1 MHPFW
6 KRNEFESALIA
17 MFKTLIIEI
26 TITLTKTR
34 TRTINFYQTI
44 TVTITKM
51 DSFARTIT
59 RSNIATTEL
68 KL

>member
-1 MHPFW
+1 MKW
-6 KRNEFESALIA
+6 SALGSVSNA
-17 MFKTLIIEI
+17 MFETIITEI
-26 TITLTKTR
+26 TITLIKTR
-34 TRTINFYQTI
+34 TRTIDFYRTI
-44 TVTITKM
+44 TVTITKT

>member
-1 MHPFW
+1 M
-6 KRNEFESALIA
+6 FE
-17 MFKTLIIEI
+17 TIITEI
-26 TITLTKTR
+26 TITLIKTR
-34 TRTINFYQTI
+34 TRTIDFYRTI
-44 TVTITKM
+44 TVTITKT

>member
-1 MHPFW
+1 M
-6 KRNEFESALIA
+6 FE
-17 MFKTLIIEI
+17 TLIIEI

-34 TRTINFYQTI
+34 TRTINIY
-44 TVTITKM
+44 VTITKT

-59 RSNIATTEL
+59 RSSIATTEL

>member
-1 MHPFW
+1 M
-6 KRNEFESALIA
+6 FE
-17 MFKTLIIEI
+17 TLIIEI

-51 DSFARTIT
+51 NSFARTIT
-59 RSNIATTEL
+59 RSSIATAEL